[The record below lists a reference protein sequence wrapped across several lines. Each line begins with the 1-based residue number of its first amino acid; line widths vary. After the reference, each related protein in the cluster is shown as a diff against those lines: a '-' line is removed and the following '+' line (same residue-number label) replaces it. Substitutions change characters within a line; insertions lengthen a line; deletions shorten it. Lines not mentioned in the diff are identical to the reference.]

1 MEETQEAVEEP
12 ADSGDPFQPG
22 PHPQLSLGARGSLT
36 WTPQRAAAP
45 LQADTWPAVE
55 RPPQPLPACLAL
67 L

>member
-1 MEETQEAVEEP
+1 MAEVARNLTR
-12 ADSGDPFQPG
+12 
-22 PHPQLSLGARGSLT
+22 PQLLLGARGALT

-45 LQADTWPAVE
+45 FQADTSRAVE